1 MVLNPHITAQITVVI
16 LDYCHVTHKLLF
28 LMILFDHHFYFEK
41 NDKLLYY
48 GAPGKLLVHDFLQSS

>member
-28 LMILFDHHFYFEK
+28 LKIIFDHHLHFEK

-48 GAPGKLLVHDFLQSS
+48 GATGKLLAHDFLRRS